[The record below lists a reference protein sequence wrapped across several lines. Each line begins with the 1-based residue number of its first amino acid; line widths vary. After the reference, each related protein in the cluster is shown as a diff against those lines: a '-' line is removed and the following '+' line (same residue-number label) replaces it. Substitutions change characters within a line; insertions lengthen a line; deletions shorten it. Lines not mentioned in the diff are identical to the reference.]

1 MNGKSDSKKR
11 PAKKLRAVKTS
22 GVLVSDGAVKVR
34 KGRPTKAVRRDRY
47 RSFSVTE
54 RENNSM
60 PGLAKKA
67 GYDDVAAWLR
77 FVALGVV
84 E

>member
-1 MNGKSDSKKR
+1 MKPKADSQKR
-11 PAKKLRAVKTS
+11 PAKNLRAVKS
-22 GVLVSDGAVKVR
+22 RVISAGVDGVKR
-34 KGRPTKAVRRDRY
+34 GKGRPAKKVRRDRY
-47 RSFSVTE
+47 RSFSVTSA
-54 RENNSM
+54 ENESM

-77 FVALGVV
+77 FVALGVR